1 MVTIEKLRDQKEKM
15 GVSYQWIADETE
27 GIGCAVSITTIKRV
41 FSSGATDDMFK
52 RSSLNAI
59 AKALGIYEED
69 EELERLRQLLEEKDK
84 RISELEQKIMDT
96 AEYTE
101 GRLNYLKETDRNK
114 HDFIVH
120 QEKKITH
127 KDKIIFGLSII
138 IALCLLS
145 DIVALAYD
153 VMNPGT
159 GYLRAGILS
168 TELIAFL
175 CVIIAGLVV
184 LAILIDRWMRGKR
197 GDKHDL

>member
-59 AKALGIYEED
+59 AKALGIYEDD

-114 HDFIVH
+114 HDFIVN

-127 KDKIIFGLSII
+127 KDKIIFSLALV
-138 IALCLLS
+138 IAFCLLS

-153 VMNPGT
+153 ALNPGT
-159 GYLRAGILS
+159 GYLRAGFLS

-184 LAILIDRWMRGKR
+184 LAILIDRWIRGKK

>member
-69 EELERLRQLLEEKDK
+69 EELERLKKLLEEKDK
-84 RISELEQKIMDT
+84 RISELEKKIMDT

-114 HDFIVH
+114 HDFIVN

-127 KDKIIFGLSII
+127 KDKIIFSLALI

-168 TELIAFL
+168 PALIAFL

-184 LAILIDRWMRGKR
+184 LAILLDRWIRGKKGR
-197 GDKHDL
+197 